1 MNAIKLIGFLLF
13 IASIGLLVKAQISP
27 SSVSGN
33 LVSSTVTPKGNGN
46 SSNPI
51 VSLLACILNNVGN
64 LLGISLGGIVNDLGH
79 LISSDGSLNL
89 SGLLSGLT
97 GILNLPL
104 DTIFSALKTGN
115 ISQLTN
121 LVQPLVDHLLSLPL
135 VGSLLL
141 LLSKVLQIP
150 VSLVVTILSIVLH
163 VVKGLLGVLLG
174 IHVKI

>member
-1 MNAIKLIGFLLF
+1 M
-13 IASIGLLVKAQISP
+13 
-27 SSVSGN
+27 
-33 LVSSTVTPKGNGN
+33 
-46 SSNPI
+46 
-51 VSLLACILNNVGN
+51 
-64 LLGISLGGIVNDLGH
+64 NDLGH

-141 LLSKVLQIP
+141 LLSNILQVNFLRYNPLMLI
-150 VSLVVTILSIVLH
+150 VAVFISILTD
-163 VVKGLLGVLLG
+163 K
-174 IHVKI
+174 KII